1 MKHIIALTLSIIVG
15 ITPTILQG
23 QTIHTTAHE
32 AILPLQVGEHE
43 NIRIYK
49 DTLLFEEHF
58 EHIISDQ
65 VNISTPIGGTSCL
78 YTLPRSLTQKPY
90 CRAKDIK
97 VQFDSI
103 KNTSYC
109 YLAKG
114 SAFATPNMDIPAGSI
129 INMFV
134 KTSREAIIAINN
146 ENLSISGST
155 KHITHTISQRSNEVI
170 ITNINSIQINIDSI
184 TITSPRDILSPE
196 NYTLNDDTLR
206 ITNLS
211 PSTKYHIEITDSE
224 TNEARHYTFETKKQI
239 ENPTTR
245 IQGANTVKLAWTN
258 NVTQT
263 APTLHLYEVNNA
275 TRDLLFSRIATKVSN
290 YNYGLEIYNGT
301 GKDISLGDYEIAFFD
316 GGYTTAETNI
326 EYRFSDKDTIHRD
339 SYVMISYKLDSLD
352 SYDFVS
358 FPIKYSNSVL
368 GGNDACML
376 LKKDLTGEYRD
387 TIDLFGRIVPGTSTA
402 SLSYKNSIL
411 TRKANIK
418 TGIKHNP
425 QTTPIYFK
433 NPASEWDSVYFK
445 ATYLNADSMKH
456 KLEHPITYSPIST
469 ITTTPG
475 QEEIIINNL
484 EPRSR
489 YHCIM
494 TINNDT
500 VASLGFDTGNIIN
513 SNTSG
518 AWNNPTTWEN
528 ATPPQATDKVII
540 KKGHKITIPNGT
552 NSECKE
558 LVLQSDYTTPFADT
572 NKSELTINGILKAD
586 KLTVEATFAA
596 YTATTT
602 GWHLIGVPID
612 VEGLPAKDIA
622 HRFQR
627 TNDDDLYYL
636 DEPLYSWIPYS
647 EEHHNEHFFTNTT
660 GYLVAYKDNKTL
672 SFEGKLYLRDT
683 INLLKD
689 ASHTANKG
697 QGYHVVCNPYPFTI
711 GLNNISSNNIDG
723 FWLLNP
729 LTGAY
734 TPSDNNQPTEF
745 TVPPFGGI
753 MTKVSTTT
761 NTLTLHKNKIP
772 QSKNK
777 PAETILG
784 KIYLTLHTEGGTDEA
799 RLYIRTDATM
809 KYDEYDT
816 YKLFSVGTAPDIW
829 FSIADEDLSVAA
841 VYNTSD
847 SISLHLKVSDKS
859 GKELT
864 MTRSEKD
871 TFFERI
877 SLCEHGTDSLL
888 CDFITDSTYTFVCEE
903 GRQAKEF
910 ELRLKWHS
918 ADKNPTCEEMKITQT
933 GREVRIE
940 QPLNIDKVELFDI
953 EGRLSA
959 ETTGKD
965 ITLPQA
971 GCFVLRVSRGT
982 KVYTTKIIA
991 L

>member
-32 AILPLQVGEHE
+32 AILPLQLGEHE

-58 EHIISDQ
+58 EHFISDQ
-65 VNISTPIGGTSCL
+65 INTSTPIGGTSSLC
-78 YTLPRSLTQKPY
+78 TLPSSLTQTPY

-97 VQFDSI
+97 VQFDNI

-114 SAFATPNMDIPAGSI
+114 SSFATPKMDIPAGTI

-134 KTSREAIIAINN
+134 KTSKEAIIAINN

-155 KHITHTISQRSNEVI
+155 THITHTIPQRRDEVI
-170 ITNINSIQINIDSI
+170 ITNINSNQINIDSI

-258 NVTQT
+258 NATQT
-263 APTLHLYEVNNA
+263 APTLHLYKVNNA
-275 TRDLLFSRIATKVSN
+275 TRDLLFSRIATKSNN

-301 GKDISLGDYEIAFFD
+301 GKDICLGDYKVKFFD
-316 GGYTTAETNI
+316 VGSTTAETNT
-326 EYRFSDKDTIHRD
+326 EYLFSDKDTIHRD

-352 SYDFVS
+352 TYDFVS
-358 FPIKYSNSVL
+358 YPIKYSNSVL

-376 LKKDLTGEYRD
+376 LKKDLTGGYRD
-387 TIDLFGRIVPGTSTA
+387 TIDLFGRIVPGSSTA

-411 TRKANIK
+411 TRKANIT

-425 QTTPIYFK
+425 QTTPCYFK
-433 NPASEWDSVYFK
+433 NPASEWDSVYFD

-475 QEEIIINNL
+475 QEEIIIDNL

-518 AWNNPTTWEN
+518 AWNDPTTWEN

-540 KKGHKITIPNGT
+540 KKGHKVTIPNGT

-596 YTATTT
+596 YTTSTT
-602 GWHLIGVPID
+602 GWHLFGVPID

-622 HRFQR
+622 HCFQR
-627 TNDDDLYYL
+627 TNNDDLYYL

-683 INLLKD
+683 IDLLKN

-697 QGYHVVCNPYPFTI
+697 QGYHLVCNPYPFTI
-711 GLNNISSNNIDG
+711 GLNNISSNNVDG

-729 LTGAY
+729 STGAY
-734 TPSDNNQPTEF
+734 TPSDNNQPSEF

-753 MTKVSTTT
+753 MTKVSTNT
-761 NTLTLHKNKIP
+761 NTRPCTKTKYHKAKTNP
-772 QSKNK
+772 PK
-777 PAETILG
+777 PFLG
-784 KIYLTLHTEGGTDEA
+784 KYTSPSTPKEA
-799 RLYIRTDATM
+799 QT
-809 KYDEYDT
+809 K
-816 YKLFSVGTAPDIW
+816 PD
-829 FSIADEDLSVAA
+829 
-841 VYNTSD
+841 
-847 SISLHLKVSDKS
+847 
-859 GKELT
+859 
-864 MTRSEKD
+864 
-871 TFFERI
+871 
-877 SLCEHGTDSLL
+877 
-888 CDFITDSTYTFVCEE
+888 YTFA
-903 GRQAKEF
+903 Q
-910 ELRLKWHS
+910 
-918 ADKNPTCEEMKITQT
+918 TQ
-933 GREVRIE
+933 
-940 QPLNIDKVELFDI
+940 P
-953 EGRLSA
+953 
-959 ETTGKD
+959 
-965 ITLPQA
+965 
-971 GCFVLRVSRGT
+971 
-982 KVYTTKIIA
+982 
-991 L
+991 

>member
-15 ITPTILQG
+15 IDSTILQG

-32 AILPLQVGEHE
+32 AILPLQLGEHE

-65 VNISTPIGGTSCL
+65 INISTPIGGTSSLC
-78 YTLPRSLTQKPY
+78 TLPSSLTQTPY

-103 KNTSYC
+103 KNTTYC
-109 YLAKG
+109 YLATG
-114 SAFATPNMDIPAGSI
+114 SAFATPKMDIPAGSVLEVKIQATNTKRHLLINDTDVEVKKQDTI
-129 INMFV
+129 IKMPLQSLKEIV
-134 KTSREAIIAINN
+134 ISREDTDFKIY
-146 ENLSISGST
+146 
-155 KHITHTISQRSNEVI
+155 
-170 ITNINSIQINIDSI
+170 SI
-184 TITSPRDILSPE
+184 TITSPRDILSPA

-211 PSTKYHIEITDSE
+211 PSTKYHIEIIDSE
-224 TNEARHYTFETKKQI
+224 TNEARHYTFETKKPI
-239 ENPTTR
+239 ENPTSR
-245 IQGANTVKLAWTN
+245 IQGANTIKLAWTN
-258 NVTQT
+258 NTTQT
-263 APTLHLYEVNNA
+263 APTLHLYKVNNA
-275 TRDLLFSRIATKVSN
+275 TRDLLFSRIATKSG
-290 YNYGLEIYNGT
+290 NYGLEIYNGT
-301 GKDISLGDYEIAFFD
+301 GKDICLGDYEIAFFD
-316 GGYTTAETNI
+316 GGSTTAETNI

-339 SYVMISYKLDSLD
+339 SYVMISYKLDGLD

-368 GGNDACML
+368 GGNDACIL

-387 TIDLFGRIVPGTSTA
+387 TIDLFGRIVPGSSTA

-411 TRKANIK
+411 TRKANIT
-418 TGIKHNP
+418 TGIKHNS
-425 QTTPIYFK
+425 QTTPVYFK

-445 ATYLNADSMKH
+445 ATNLNADSMKH
-456 KLEHPITYSPIST
+456 KLEPPITYSPIST

-518 AWNNPTTWEN
+518 AWNDTATWEN

-558 LVLQSDYTTPFADT
+558 LVLQSDYTTPFADA

-627 TNDDDLYYL
+627 TNNDDLYYL

-683 INLLKD
+683 INLLKN

-697 QGYHVVCNPYPFTI
+697 QGYHLVCNPYPFTI
-711 GLNNISSNNIDG
+711 GLNNISSNNVDG

-729 LTGAY
+729 STGAY
-734 TPSDNNQPTEF
+734 TPSDNNQPSEF
-745 TVPPFGGI
+745 KVPPFGGI

-777 PAETILG
+777 PTETILG

-809 KYDEYDT
+809 KYDKYDT
-816 YKLFSVGTAPDIW
+816 YKLFSVGSAPDIW
-829 FSIADEDLSVAA
+829 FSVADEDLSVAA

-847 SISLHLKVSDKS
+847 SISLHLKVSDKT

-888 CDFITDSTYTFVCEE
+888 CDFITDSIYTFVCEE

-918 ADKNPTCEEMKITQT
+918 ADKNQTCEEMKITQT

-940 QPLNIDKVELFDI
+940 QPLNIDKVEVFDI

-959 ETTGKD
+959 ETIGKD
-965 ITLPQA
+965 ITLPHA

>member
-15 ITPTILQG
+15 IDSTILQG

-32 AILPLQVGEHE
+32 AILPLQLGEHE

-65 VNISTPIGGTSCL
+65 INISTPIGGTSSLC
-78 YTLPRSLTQKPY
+78 TLPSSLTQTPY

-103 KNTSYC
+103 KNTTYC

-114 SAFATPNMDIPAGSI
+114 SAFATPKMDIPAGTI

-134 KTSREAIIAINN
+134 KTSKEATIAINN

-184 TITSPRDILSPE
+184 TITSPRDILAPE

-224 TNEARHYTFETKKQI
+224 TNEARHYTFETKKPI
-239 ENPTTR
+239 ENPTSR

-258 NVTQT
+258 NATQT
-263 APTLHLYEVNNA
+263 APTLHLYKVNNA
-275 TRDLLFSRIATKVSN
+275 TRDLLFSRIATKSS
-290 YNYGLEIYNGT
+290 NYGLEIYNGT
-301 GKDISLGDYEIAFFD
+301 GKDICLGDYEIAFFD
-316 GGYTTAETNI
+316 GGSTTAETNI

-368 GGNDACML
+368 GGNDACIL

-387 TIDLFGRIVPGTSTA
+387 TIDLFGRIVPGSSTA

-411 TRKANIK
+411 TRKANIT

-425 QTTPIYFK
+425 QTTPVYFK
-433 NPASEWDSVYFK
+433 NSESEWDSVYFK

-456 KLEHPITYSPIST
+456 KLEPPITYSPIST

-484 EPRSR
+484 APRSR

-518 AWNNPTTWEN
+518 AWNDPATWEN

-540 KKGHKITIPNGT
+540 KKGHKVTIPNGT

-558 LVLQSDYTTPFADT
+558 LVLQSDYTTPFADS

-586 KLTVEATFAA
+586 KLTVEAT
-596 YTATTT
+596 
-602 GWHLIGVPID
+602 
-612 VEGLPAKDIA
+612 
-622 HRFQR
+622 
-627 TNDDDLYYL
+627 
-636 DEPLYSWIPYS
+636 
-647 EEHHNEHFFTNTT
+647 
-660 GYLVAYKDNKTL
+660 
-672 SFEGKLYLRDT
+672 
-683 INLLKD
+683 
-689 ASHTANKG
+689 
-697 QGYHVVCNPYPFTI
+697 
-711 GLNNISSNNIDG
+711 
-723 FWLLNP
+723 
-729 LTGAY
+729 
-734 TPSDNNQPTEF
+734 
-745 TVPPFGGI
+745 PP
-753 MTKVSTTT
+753 
-761 NTLTLHKNKIP
+761 IP
-772 QSKNK
+772 QQP
-777 PAETILG
+777 PA
-784 KIYLTLHTEGGTDEA
+784 GT
-799 RLYIRTDATM
+799 
-809 KYDEYDT
+809 
-816 YKLFSVGTAPDIW
+816 FSAYP
-829 FSIADEDLSVAA
+829 
-841 VYNTSD
+841 
-847 SISLHLKVSDKS
+847 
-859 GKELT
+859 
-864 MTRSEKD
+864 
-871 TFFERI
+871 
-877 SLCEHGTDSLL
+877 
-888 CDFITDSTYTFVCEE
+888 
-903 GRQAKEF
+903 
-910 ELRLKWHS
+910 
-918 ADKNPTCEEMKITQT
+918 
-933 GREVRIE
+933 
-940 QPLNIDKVELFDI
+940 
-953 EGRLSA
+953 
-959 ETTGKD
+959 
-965 ITLPQA
+965 
-971 GCFVLRVSRGT
+971 
-982 KVYTTKIIA
+982 
-991 L
+991 

>member
-15 ITPTILQG
+15 IDSTILQG

-32 AILPLQVGEHE
+32 AILPLQLGEHE

-58 EHIISDQ
+58 EHFLSDQ
-65 VNISTPIGGTSCL
+65 INTSTPIGGTSSLC
-78 YTLPRSLTQKPY
+78 TLPSSLTQTPY

-103 KNTSYC
+103 KNTTYC

-114 SAFATPNMDIPAGSI
+114 SAFATPKMDIPAGTI

-134 KTSREAIIAINN
+134 KTSKEATIAINN

-184 TITSPRDILSPE
+184 TITSPRDILAPE

-224 TNEARHYTFETKKQI
+224 TNEARHYTFETKKPI
-239 ENPTTR
+239 ENPTSR

-258 NVTQT
+258 NATQT
-263 APTLHLYEVNNA
+263 APTLHLYEVNNV

-301 GKDISLGDYEIAFFD
+301 GKDICLGDYEIAFFD
-316 GGYTTAETNI
+316 GGSTTAETNI

-368 GGNDACML
+368 GGNDACIL

-387 TIDLFGRIVPGTSTA
+387 TIDLFGRIVPGSSTA

-411 TRKANIK
+411 TRKSNIT

-425 QTTPIYFK
+425 QTTPVYFK
-433 NPASEWDSVYFK
+433 NPASEWDSVHFEV
-445 ATYLNADSMKH
+445 TYLNADSMKH
-456 KLEHPITYSPIST
+456 KLEPPITYSPIST

-484 EPRSR
+484 APRSR

-518 AWNNPTTWEN
+518 AWNDPATWEN

-558 LVLQSDYTTPFADT
+558 LVLQSDYTTPFADP

-602 GWHLIGVPID
+602 GWHLFGVPID
-612 VEGLPAKDIA
+612 VEGLPTKDIA

-647 EEHHNEHFFTNTT
+647 DEHHNEHFFTNTT

-672 SFEGKLYLRDT
+672 SFEGKLYLRE
-683 INLLKD
+683 
-689 ASHTANKG
+689 
-697 QGYHVVCNPYPFTI
+697 
-711 GLNNISSNNIDG
+711 
-723 FWLLNP
+723 
-729 LTGAY
+729 
-734 TPSDNNQPTEF
+734 TPS
-745 TVPPFGGI
+745 
-753 MTKVSTTT
+753 
-761 NTLTLHKNKIP
+761 
-772 QSKNK
+772 
-777 PAETILG
+777 
-784 KIYLTLHTEGGTDEA
+784 
-799 RLYIRTDATM
+799 
-809 KYDEYDT
+809 
-816 YKLFSVGTAPDIW
+816 
-829 FSIADEDLSVAA
+829 
-841 VYNTSD
+841 
-847 SISLHLKVSDKS
+847 
-859 GKELT
+859 
-864 MTRSEKD
+864 
-871 TFFERI
+871 TF
-877 SLCEHGTDSLL
+877 
-888 CDFITDSTYTFVCEE
+888 
-903 GRQAKEF
+903 
-910 ELRLKWHS
+910 
-918 ADKNPTCEEMKITQT
+918 
-933 GREVRIE
+933 
-940 QPLNIDKVELFDI
+940 
-953 EGRLSA
+953 
-959 ETTGKD
+959 
-965 ITLPQA
+965 
-971 GCFVLRVSRGT
+971 
-982 KVYTTKIIA
+982 
-991 L
+991 

>member
-1 MKHIIALTLSIIVG
+1 MKHIIALTLSIIAG

-32 AILPLQVGEHE
+32 AILPLQLGEHE

-65 VNISTPIGGTSCL
+65 INISTPIGGTSSLC
-78 YTLPRSLTQKPY
+78 TLPSSLTQTPY

-103 KNTSYC
+103 KNTTYC
-109 YLAKG
+109 YLATG
-114 SAFATPNMDIPAGSI
+114 SAFATPKMDIPAGSVLEVKIQATNTKRHLLINDTDVEVKKQDTI
-129 INMFV
+129 IKMPLQSLKEIV
-134 KTSREAIIAINN
+134 ISREDTDFKIY
-146 ENLSISGST
+146 
-155 KHITHTISQRSNEVI
+155 
-170 ITNINSIQINIDSI
+170 SI
-184 TITSPRDILSPE
+184 TITSPRDILSPA

-211 PSTKYHIEITDSE
+211 PSTKYHIEIIDSE
-224 TNEARHYTFETKKQI
+224 TNEARHYTFETKKPI
-239 ENPTTR
+239 ENPTSR
-245 IQGANTVKLAWTN
+245 IQGANTIKLAWTN
-258 NVTQT
+258 NTTQT
-263 APTLHLYEVNNA
+263 APTLHLYKVNNA
-275 TRDLLFSRIATKVSN
+275 TRDLLFSRIATKSS
-290 YNYGLEIYNGT
+290 NYGLEIYNGT
-301 GKDISLGDYEIAFFD
+301 GKDICLGDYEIAFFD
-316 GGYTTAETNI
+316 GGSTTAKTNI

-339 SYVMISYKLDSLD
+339 SYVMISYKLDGLD

-387 TIDLFGRIVPGTSTA
+387 TIDLFGRIVPGSSTA

-411 TRKANIK
+411 TRKANIT

-445 ATYLNADSMKH
+445 ATNLNADNMKH

-518 AWNNPTTWEN
+518 AWNNPATWEN

-558 LVLQSDYTTPFADT
+558 LVLQSDYTTPFADP

-627 TNDDDLYYL
+627 TNDDLYYL

-647 EEHHNEHFFTNTT
+647 EEYHNEHFFTNTT

-711 GLNNISSNNIDG
+711 GLNNISSNNVDG

-729 LTGAY
+729 STGAY
-734 TPSDNNQPTEF
+734 TPSDNNQPSEF

-777 PAETILG
+777 PTETILG

-809 KYDEYDT
+809 KYDKYDT
-816 YKLFSVGTAPDIW
+816 YKLFSVGSAPDIW
-829 FSIADEDLSVAA
+829 FSVADEDLSVAA

-888 CDFITDSTYTFVCEE
+888 CDFITDSIYTFVCEG

-940 QPLNIDKVELFDI
+940 QPLNIDKVEVFDI

-965 ITLPQA
+965 ITLPHA

>member
-1 MKHIIALTLSIIVG
+1 MKHIIAFTLSIIAV

-23 QTIHTTAHE
+23 QTIHTTAYE
-32 AILPLQVGEHE
+32 AILPIQLREHE

-58 EHIISDQ
+58 EHFISDQ
-65 VNISTPIGGTSCL
+65 INTSTPIGGTSSLC
-78 YTLPRSLTQKPY
+78 TLPSSLTQTPY

-103 KNTSYC
+103 KNTTYC

-114 SAFATPNMDIPAGSI
+114 SSFATPKMDIPAGTI

-134 KTSREAIIAINN
+134 KTSKEATIAINN

-155 KHITHTISQRSNEVI
+155 KHITHTISQRRDEVI
-170 ITNINSIQINIDSI
+170 ITNINSNQINIDSI
-184 TITSPRDILSPE
+184 TITSPRDVLASE
-196 NYTLNDDTLR
+196 NYTLNNDTLR
-206 ITNLS
+206 ISHLS

-224 TNEARHYTFETKKQI
+224 TNEARHYTFETKKPI
-239 ENPTTR
+239 ENPTSR
-245 IQGANTVKLAWTN
+245 IQGSNTVKLAWTN
-258 NVTQT
+258 NGTQT
-263 APTLHLYEVNNA
+263 APTLHLYKVNNA
-275 TRDLLFSRIATKVSN
+275 TRDLLFSRIATKSG
-290 YNYGLEIYNGT
+290 NYGLEIYNGT
-301 GKDISLGDYEIAFFD
+301 GKDICLGDYEIAFFD
-316 GGYTTAETNI
+316 GGFTTAETNI

-387 TIDLFGRIVPGTSTA
+387 TIDLFGRIVPGSSTA

-411 TRKANIK
+411 TRKNNIT

-425 QTTPIYFK
+425 QTTPVYFK
-433 NPASEWDSVYFK
+433 NPASEWDSVYFD
-445 ATYLNADSMKH
+445 ATYLNADNMKH

-528 ATPPQATDKVII
+528 ATLPQATDKVII

-558 LVLQSDYTTPFADT
+558 LVLQSDYTTPFADI

-586 KLTVEATFAA
+586 KLTVETTFAA
-596 YTATTT
+596 YTTSTT

-622 HRFQR
+622 HCFQR
-627 TNDDDLYYL
+627 TNNDDLYYL

-647 EEHHNEHFFTNTT
+647 DEHHNEHFFTNTT

-697 QGYHVVCNPYPFTI
+697 QGYHLVCNPYPFTI

-729 LTGAY
+729 STGAY
-734 TPSDNNQPTEF
+734 TPSDNNQPSEF
-745 TVPPFGGI
+745 KVPPFGGI
-753 MTKVSTTT
+753 MTKVSTNT

-777 PAETILG
+777 PTETILG

-809 KYDEYDT
+809 KYDKYDT
-816 YKLFSVGTAPDIW
+816 YKLFSVGSAPDIW
-829 FSIADEDLSVAA
+829 FSVADEDLSVAA

-847 SISLHLKVSDKS
+847 SINLHLKVSDKS

-871 TFFERI
+871 NIFERI
-877 SLCEHGTDSLL
+877 SLCEQGTGIQL
-888 CDFITDSTYTFVCEE
+888 CDFITDSIYTFDCEE

-918 ADKNPTCEEMKITQT
+918 DDKNPTCEEMKITQT

-953 EGRLSA
+953 EGRLLVV
-959 ETTGKD
+959 TTDKD
-965 ITLPQA
+965 ITLPHA

>member
-1 MKHIIALTLSIIVG
+1 M
-15 ITPTILQG
+15 
-23 QTIHTTAHE
+23 
-32 AILPLQVGEHE
+32 
-43 NIRIYK
+43 
-49 DTLLFEEHF
+49 
-58 EHIISDQ
+58 
-65 VNISTPIGGTSCL
+65 
-78 YTLPRSLTQKPY
+78 
-90 CRAKDIK
+90 
-97 VQFDSI
+97 
-103 KNTSYC
+103 
-109 YLAKG
+109 AKG
-114 SAFATPNMDIPAGSI
+114 SAFATPKMDIPAGSI

-146 ENLSISGST
+146 ENFSISGST
-155 KHITHTISQRSNEVI
+155 THITHTIPQRSDEVI
-170 ITNINSIQINIDSI
+170 ITNINSLQINIDSI

-211 PSTKYHIEITDSE
+211 PSTKYHIDITDSE

-239 ENPTTR
+239 ENPTMR

-258 NVTQT
+258 NATQT
-263 APTLHLYEVNNA
+263 APTLHLYKVNNA
-275 TRDLLFSRIATKVSN
+275 TRDLLFSRIATKSG
-290 YNYGLEIYNGT
+290 NYGLEIYNGT
-301 GKDISLGDYEIAFFD
+301 GKDICLGDYEIAFFD
-316 GGYTTAETNI
+316 GGSTTTETNI

-387 TIDLFGRIVPGTSTA
+387 TIDLFGRIVPGSSTA

-411 TRKANIK
+411 TRKSNIT

-425 QTTPIYFK
+425 QTTPYFK
-433 NPASEWDSVYFK
+433 NPASEWDSVYFD
-445 ATYLNADSMKH
+445 ATNLNADSMKH
-456 KLEHPITYSPIST
+456 KLEHPISYSPIST

-552 NSECKE
+552 NLECKE
-558 LVLQSDYTTPFADT
+558 LVLQSDYTTPFADS

-586 KLTVEATFAA
+586 KFTVEATFAA
-596 YTATTT
+596 YTTSTT

-622 HRFQR
+622 HYFQR

-689 ASHTANKG
+689 ASHTVNKG
-697 QGYHVVCNPYPFTI
+697 NGYHLVCNPYPFTI

-729 LTGAY
+729 STGAY
-734 TPSDNNQPTEF
+734 TPSDNNQPSEF
-745 TVPPFGGI
+745 KVPPFGGI
-753 MTKVSTTT
+753 MTKVSTNT

-777 PAETILG
+777 PTETILG

-799 RLYIRTDATM
+799 RLYVRTDATM
-809 KYDEYDT
+809 KYDKYDT
-816 YKLFSVGTAPDIW
+816 YKLFSVGSAPDIW
-829 FSIADEDLSVAA
+829 FSVADEDLSVAA

-847 SISLHLKVSDKS
+847 SINLHLKVSDKS

-871 TFFERI
+871 NIFERI
-877 SLCEHGTDSLL
+877 SLCEQGTGIQL
-888 CDFITDSTYTFVCEE
+888 CDFITDSIYTFDCEE
-903 GRQAKEF
+903 GRQDKEF

-918 ADKNPTCEEMKITQT
+918 DDKNPTCEEMKITQT

-953 EGRLSA
+953 EGRLLVV
-959 ETTGKD
+959 TTGKD

-982 KVYTTKIIA
+982 KEYSTKIIA

>member
-15 ITPTILQG
+15 IDTTILQG

-32 AILPLQVGEHE
+32 AILPLQLGEHE

-65 VNISTPIGGTSCL
+65 INIYTPIGGTSSLC
-78 YTLPRSLTQKPY
+78 TLPSSLTRTPY

-103 KNTSYC
+103 KNTTYC

-114 SAFATPNMDIPAGSI
+114 SAFATPNMDIPAGSVLEVKIQATNTKRHLLINDTDVEVKKQDTI
-129 INMFV
+129 IKMPLQSLKEIV
-134 KTSREAIIAINN
+134 ISREEREDTDFKIYF
-146 ENLSISGST
+146 
-155 KHITHTISQRSNEVI
+155 
-170 ITNINSIQINIDSI
+170 I
-184 TITSPRDILSPE
+184 TITSPRDILAPE

-239 ENPTTR
+239 ENPTSR

-258 NVTQT
+258 NATQT
-263 APTLHLYEVNNA
+263 APTLHLYKVNNF
-275 TRDLLFSRIATKVSN
+275 TRDLLFSRIATKSG
-290 YNYGLEIYNGT
+290 NYGLEIYNGT
-301 GKDISLGDYEIAFFD
+301 GKDICLGDYEMIFISND
-316 GGYTTAETNI
+316 NI
-326 EYRFSDKDTIHRD
+326 NSPHTQRYKFTLEDTIHKD
-339 SYVMISYKLDSLD
+339 TYIMMCGKLDSLNT
-352 SYDFVS
+352 YEFIT
-358 FPIKYSNSVL
+358 FPVIMNYALSGGTNS
-368 GGNDACML
+368 CIL

-387 TIDLFGRIVPGTSTA
+387 TIDLFGRIVPGSSTA

-411 TRKANIK
+411 TRKANIT

-425 QTTPIYFK
+425 QTTPVYFK
-433 NPASEWDSVYFK
+433 NSESEWDSVYFK

-456 KLEHPITYSPIST
+456 KLEPPITYSPIST

-484 EPRSR
+484 APRSR

-518 AWNNPTTWEN
+518 AWNDPATWEN

-540 KKGHKITIPNGT
+540 KKGHKVTIPNGT

-558 LVLQSDYTTPFADT
+558 LVLQSDYTTPFADS

-602 GWHLIGVPID
+602 GWHLFGVPID
-612 VEGLPAKDIA
+612 VEGLPTKDIA

-647 EEHHNEHFFTNTT
+647 EEYHNEHFFTNTT

-683 INLLKD
+683 INLLKN

-697 QGYHVVCNPYPFTI
+697 QGYHLVCNPYPFTI

-729 LTGAY
+729 STGAY

-809 KYDEYDT
+809 NYDKYDT
-816 YKLFSVGTAPDIW
+816 YKLFSVGSAPDIW

-841 VYNTSD
+841 LDNTPD

-888 CDFITDSTYTFVCEE
+888 CDFITDSIYTFVCEG

-940 QPLNIDKVELFDI
+940 QPLNIDKVEVFDI

-965 ITLPQA
+965 ITLPHA

>member
-32 AILPLQVGEHE
+32 AILPIQLREHE

-58 EHIISDQ
+58 EHFLNGQ
-65 VNISTPIGGTSCL
+65 VDKNTPIGGTSSLC
-78 YTLPRSLTQKPY
+78 TLPRSLTRTPY

-103 KNTSYC
+103 KNTTYC

-114 SAFATPNMDIPAGSI
+114 SSFATPKMDIPAGSVLEVKIQATNTKRHLLINDTDVEVKKQDTI
-129 INMFV
+129 IKMSLQALKEIV
-134 KTSREAIIAINN
+134 ISREDKDFKIY
-146 ENLSISGST
+146 
-155 KHITHTISQRSNEVI
+155 
-170 ITNINSIQINIDSI
+170 SI
-184 TITSPRDILSPE
+184 TITSPRDVLAPE

-258 NVTQT
+258 NATQT
-263 APTLHLYEVNNA
+263 TPILHLYKVNNA
-275 TRDLLFSRIATKVSN
+275 TRDLLFSRIATKSG
-290 YNYGLEIYNGT
+290 NYGLEIYNGT
-301 GKDISLGDYEIAFFD
+301 GKDICLGDYEMIFISND
-316 GGYTTAETNI
+316 NI
-326 EYRFSDKDTIHRD
+326 NSSHTQRYKFTLEDTIYKDTYI
-339 SYVMISYKLDSLD
+339 MMCGKLDSLNT
-352 SYDFVS
+352 YEFIT
-358 FPIKYSNSVL
+358 FPVIMNYALSGGTNS
-368 GGNDACML
+368 CML

-387 TIDLFGRIVPGTSTA
+387 TIDLFGRIVPGSSTA

-411 TRKANIK
+411 TRKNNIT

-425 QTTPIYFK
+425 QTTPYFK
-433 NPASEWDSVYFK
+433 NPASEWDSVYFD
-445 ATYLNADSMKH
+445 ATNLNADSMKH
-456 KLEHPITYSPIST
+456 KLEHPISYSPIST

-518 AWNNPTTWEN
+518 AWNNPATWEN

-586 KLTVEATFAA
+586 KLTVETTFAA
-596 YTATTT
+596 YTTSTT

-622 HRFQR
+622 HCFQR
-627 TNDDDLYYL
+627 TNNDDLYYL

-697 QGYHVVCNPYPFTI
+697 QGYHLVCNPYPFTI

-729 LTGAY
+729 STGAY
-734 TPSDNNQPTEF
+734 TPSDNNQPSEF

-809 KYDEYDT
+809 KYDKYDT
-816 YKLFSVGTAPDIW
+816 YKLFSVGSAPDIW
-829 FSIADEDLSVAA
+829 FSVADEDLSVAA

-847 SISLHLKVSDKS
+847 SINLHLKVSDKS

-871 TFFERI
+871 NIFERI
-877 SLCEHGTDSLL
+877 SLCEQGTGIQL
-888 CDFITDSTYTFVCEE
+888 CDFITDSIYTFDCEE
-903 GRQAKEF
+903 GRQDKEF

-918 ADKNPTCEEMKITQT
+918 DDKNPTCEEMKITQT

-965 ITLPQA
+965 ITLPHA

>member
-32 AILPLQVGEHE
+32 AILPLQLGEHE

-58 EHIISDQ
+58 EHFISDQ
-65 VNISTPIGGTSCL
+65 INTSTPIGGTSSLC
-78 YTLPRSLTQKPY
+78 TLPSSLTQTPY

-97 VQFDSI
+97 VQFDNI

-114 SAFATPNMDIPAGSI
+114 SSFATPKMDIPAGTI

-134 KTSREAIIAINN
+134 KTSKEAIIAINN

-155 KHITHTISQRSNEVI
+155 THITHTIPQRRDEVI
-170 ITNINSIQINIDSI
+170 ITNINSNQINIDSI

-258 NVTQT
+258 NATQT
-263 APTLHLYEVNNA
+263 APTLHLYKVNNA
-275 TRDLLFSRIATKVSN
+275 TRDLLFSRIATKSNN

-301 GKDISLGDYEIAFFD
+301 GKDICLGDYKVKFFD
-316 GGYTTAETNI
+316 VGSTTAETNT
-326 EYRFSDKDTIHRD
+326 EYLFSDKDTIHRD

-352 SYDFVS
+352 TYDFVS
-358 FPIKYSNSVL
+358 YPIKYSNSVL

-376 LKKDLTGEYRD
+376 LKKDLTGGYRD
-387 TIDLFGRIVPGTSTA
+387 TIDLFGRIVPGSSTA

-411 TRKANIK
+411 TRKANIT

-425 QTTPIYFK
+425 QTTPCYFK
-433 NPASEWDSVYFK
+433 NPASEWDSVYFD

-475 QEEIIINNL
+475 QEEIIIDNL

-518 AWNNPTTWEN
+518 AWNDPTTWEN

-540 KKGHKITIPNGT
+540 KKGHKVTIPNGT

-586 KLTVEATFAA
+586 KLTVEA
-596 YTATTT
+596 
-602 GWHLIGVPID
+602 HI
-612 VEGLPAKDIA
+612 
-622 HRFQR
+622 
-627 TNDDDLYYL
+627 
-636 DEPLYSWIPYS
+636 
-647 EEHHNEHFFTNTT
+647 
-660 GYLVAYKDNKTL
+660 
-672 SFEGKLYLRDT
+672 
-683 INLLKD
+683 
-689 ASHTANKG
+689 
-697 QGYHVVCNPYPFTI
+697 C
-711 GLNNISSNNIDG
+711 
-723 FWLLNP
+723 
-729 LTGAY
+729 
-734 TPSDNNQPTEF
+734 
-745 TVPPFGGI
+745 
-753 MTKVSTTT
+753 
-761 NTLTLHKNKIP
+761 
-772 QSKNK
+772 
-777 PAETILG
+777 
-784 KIYLTLHTEGGTDEA
+784 
-799 RLYIRTDATM
+799 RLYHINHRLASLRRT
-809 KYDEYDT
+809 
-816 YKLFSVGTAPDIW
+816 
-829 FSIADEDLSVAA
+829 
-841 VYNTSD
+841 
-847 SISLHLKVSDKS
+847 H
-859 GKELT
+859 
-864 MTRSEKD
+864 R
-871 TFFERI
+871 
-877 SLCEHGTDSLL
+877 C
-888 CDFITDSTYTFVCEE
+888 
-903 GRQAKEF
+903 
-910 ELRLKWHS
+910 
-918 ADKNPTCEEMKITQT
+918 
-933 GREVRIE
+933 
-940 QPLNIDKVELFDI
+940 
-953 EGRLSA
+953 
-959 ETTGKD
+959 
-965 ITLPQA
+965 
-971 GCFVLRVSRGT
+971 
-982 KVYTTKIIA
+982 
-991 L
+991 